1 MFFRHNF
8 TKAVDKPAVSKKL
21 SVFTAIVEQNL
32 EYTLNLISALE
43 DTAVKYKNEDHSLK
57 LAKLKSDI
65 KTELAGYPPDE
76 IIKIITFMTAMES
89 VHNSTNEIK
98 GYVKELVKYPP
109 IGFDLS
115 AIAIKISGI
124 AKKAIDGYFAGNIDA
139 DLEPA
144 ITETER
150 LINTALR
157 RLHKLNGKEN
167 REKGR
172 KVYYSCVIMV
182 LREILE
188 KTSSLQFAHIP
199 ASA

>member
-1 MFFRHNF
+1 MKIGWLLKES
-8 TKAVDKPAVSKKL
+8 TDKTNIQKKL
-21 SVFTAIVEQNL
+21 SVLTAIIEQNL
-32 EYTLNLISALE
+32 EYTLNLISMLE
-43 DTAVKYKNEDHSLK
+43 DSAVKYKNEDRPDRLS
-57 LAKLKSDI
+57 KLKSDI

-76 IIKIITFMTAMES
+76 IINIITFMTAMES
-89 VHNSTNEIK
+89 VYNSVNEIK
-98 GYVKELVKYPP
+98 GYIKEAVKYPP
-109 IGFDLS
+109 LGFDLS

-124 AKKAIDGYFAGNIDA
+124 AKKAIDGFFAGNIDT

-144 ITETER
+144 ITENER
-150 LINTALR
+150 LINAALR
-157 RLHKLNGKEN
+157 RLHKLNGREN

-172 KVYYSCVIMV
+172 VVYYSCVIMV